1 MSVKKKNIVI
11 IIWKQ
16 LSPHIISKM
25 FLKVLQKYFEIHII
39 DISENKKNN
48 FNFTKLL
55 KAKNIYSIKLYKL
68 DKIKKKLE
76 EINPIFIVPYF
87 IENFTFNYFNLF
99 KLLKH
104 TKIPLVK
111 FLEPVYE
118 RKLSLLRLKIKNIL
132 NFNKIHYDVG
142 VFQASASSSLYANFK
157 FDKKLYSHH
166 HDLER
171 SKFIKSTNNKK
182 KYFVFLDENLAMHP
196 DKNILKN
203 KQWVSKKKYYN
214 DVRTFLIFLKK
225 IYNVDI
231 YVAAHPTTT
240 KNYFNEFK
248 LIKNKS
254 AKLIKSCSLAIVHQS
269 TSTNFPIIYKKKII
283 FITTDE
289 INQTHLGPTIKGL
302 AKYLN
307 TKPINLSKNYDLK
320 LIKNRITNVS
330 KYNKFIDN
338 FIKHPQCLQNDIG
351 LLLKDNFKKNY

>member
-16 LSPHIISKM
+16 LSPHIISKI
-25 FLKVLQKYFEIHII
+25 FLKVLQKYFEIHLI
-39 DISENKKNN
+39 DISENKINN
-48 FNFTKLL
+48 FKFTKLL
-55 KAKNIYSIKLYKL
+55 KTKKIYSIKLYRL

-76 EINPIFIVPYF
+76 EINPIFILPYF
-87 IENFTFNYFNLF
+87 IENFTFKYFKLF

-142 VFQASASSSLYANFK
+142 IFQASTSSSFYANFK

-196 DKNILKN
+196 DINILTN
-203 KQWVSKKKYYN
+203 KKWISKKKYF
-214 DVRTFLIFLKK
+214 DDIRSFLNFLKNN
-225 IYNVDI
+225 YNVEI
-231 YVAAHPTTT
+231 YIAAHPTTK
-240 KNYFNEFK
+240 KNYFKDFK
-248 LIKNKS
+248 LIKNKT
-254 AKLIKSCSLAIVHQS
+254 AQLIKSCSLTIAHQS
-269 TSTNFPIIYKKKII
+269 TSTNFPIIYKKKIL

-289 INQTHLGPTIKGL
+289 IDNTHLGSTIKSL
-302 AKYLN
+302 ATYLD
-307 TKPINLSKNYDLK
+307 TKPINLSQNYNRK
-320 LIKNRITNVS
+320 LIEKKITNT
-330 KYNKFIDN
+330 KQYNKFMDN
-338 FIKHPQCLQNDIG
+338 FIKHPQSLQKDIG
-351 LLLKDNFKKNY
+351 LVLKNIFMEK